1 MVSLYFNE
9 QAWFPHFSKGQKRI
23 RFCFNSCTPSA
34 VSGRFNLNLLWAI
47 STKNQWM
54 TKHSGFCVWMVE
66 VCTKHG
72 RKKLWFES
80 LFLFVCYFI
89 QGIRGLMSAQILR
102 RISEKFPTFLD
113 SIDMFAGTSTGSIIS
128 SLLAVQTPL
137 DEVVNIYQTHAKEIF
152 QNPSSVGQIFGG
164 M

>member
-1 MVSLYFNE
+1 
-9 QAWFPHFSKGQKRI
+9 
-23 RFCFNSCTPSA
+23 
-34 VSGRFNLNLLWAI
+34 
-47 STKNQWM
+47 M

-164 M
+164 MSQYEKKKLQRSTSYSKLVIQYVKLAAFFSNSQSSKHTTKK